1 MKTNL
6 ALPQPSQKQPP
17 KKSVPVVARRA
28 ETGEHL
34 QDLADLFKHLSDP
47 HRLQL
52 LLLLEQGEHSVC
64 ALAALLGVTVSAVS
78 HQLQT
83 LRHAR
88 LVAFRREGKVCHYR
102 LIDDHVQQLV
112 NLGQEHVRE

>member
-1 MKTNL
+1 MKTP
-6 ALPQPSQKQPP
+6 LPPFPATVKLL
-17 KKSVPVVARRA
+17 KKKPTRMHIPENHA
-28 ETGEHL
+28 HL
-34 QDLADLFKHLSDP
+34 QELADLFKHLSDP

-64 ALAALLGVTVSAVS
+64 ALAGLLGVSVSAVS

-88 LVAFRREGKVCHYR
+88 LVAFRREGKVCQYR
-102 LIDDHVQQLV
+102 LIDDHVRQLV
-112 NLGQEHVRE
+112 NLGREHVKE